1 MNRIKLAS
9 LAAAAALA
17 AGLPAHGQDFDAD
30 AYCERVAMLPAERRP
45 LFGQTLCSNRAEIDQ
60 NKQSADAALAEQGA
74 AIDGNGAA
82 IADNEAAIDSNWAA
96 IAENETAIADN
107 GAAIAGNGSAIMQQG
122 MMIEENRAMLDS
134 QGMSI
139 GNNMARLDGHDQML
153 ANHADMIGGN
163 AKAIRMVDDR
173 VSKVA
178 AMAAALSA
186 VPNAPTSQGGFFVG
200 VGVGNHDGQ
209 SGVAIGLSGC
219 LGRPDVIFNA
229 GVANSSG
236 ETTLRAGIGWSF

>member
-1 MNRIKLAS
+1 MKLAVLS
-9 LAAAAALA
+9 VAAAALSA
-17 AGLPAHGQDFDAD
+17 GISAQGQEFDVEAFCENLEGLPADS
-30 AYCERVAMLPAERRP
+30 RSW
-45 LFGQTLCSNRAEIDQ
+45 FGQTLCSNRDEID
-60 NKQSADAALAEQGA
+60 A
-74 AIDGNGAA
+74 NG
-82 IADNEAAIDSNWAA
+82 SS
-96 IAENETAIADN
+96 IAENAGAIDENA
-107 GAAIAGNGSAIMQQG
+107 GSIAENAGAIMQQG

-139 GNNMARLDGHDQML
+139 ANNTARLDGHDQML
-153 ANHADMIGGN
+153 ANHADMIGTN
-163 AKAIRMVDDR
+163 AKTIKMVDER

-186 VPNAPTSQGGFFVG
+186 VPNAPTSEGGFFVG
-200 VGVGNHDGQ
+200 VGVGNHDGK

-236 ETTLRAGIGWSF
+236 ETTLRAGIGWAF

>member
-1 MNRIKLAS
+1 MNRIKLAA
-9 LAAAAALA
+9 LGAAAALA
-17 AGLPAHGQDFDAD
+17 AGLPAQGQDFDAD
-30 AYCERVAMLPAERRP
+30 AYCERVSQLPAERRP
-45 LFGQTLCSNRAEIDQ
+45 LFGQTLCSNRAEIDE

-74 AIDGNGAA
+74 
-82 IADNEAAIDSNWAA
+82 
-96 IAENETAIADN
+96 AIADN

-139 GNNMARLDGHDQML
+139 GSNMARLDGHDQML

-163 AKAIRMVDDR
+163 AKAIKMVDDR

-229 GVANSSG
+229 GVANASG